1 MRREG
6 KKIVLTTPEA
16 VEQEGSVEDTE
27 REHVDGRK
35 LLVTVA
41 RIHTSL
47 GRVASSPVATC

>member
-6 KKIVLTTPEA
+6 KKIVLTIPEA

-35 LLVTVA
+35 VLVTVA